1 MHQRSKKMRKNIEK
15 KRRSIRK
22 SWKMKNRLNEKKSSL
37 RNIKKLIY
45 FVYIFAKNAYIYILY
60 LTIYVSYSIW
70 IIRYMNSIKRVRPFL
85 VLMISRV
92 ILKRISEIS
101 NEWSHTMRQNELSIE
116 FIDEYMYWVIHM
128 IHSRWRIRFFVL
140 HISAL
145 IQCSVEKEWY
155 SNIAKR

>member
-1 MHQRSKKMRKNIEK
+1 MSICLQLNYKWPMYGSRRTNHSFQRLLAWESDTYFNDFLHE
-15 KRRSIRK
+15 RR
-22 SWKMKNRLNEKKSSL
+22 
-37 RNIKKLIY
+37 
-45 FVYIFAKNAYIYILY
+45 VIFAKNAYIHILY